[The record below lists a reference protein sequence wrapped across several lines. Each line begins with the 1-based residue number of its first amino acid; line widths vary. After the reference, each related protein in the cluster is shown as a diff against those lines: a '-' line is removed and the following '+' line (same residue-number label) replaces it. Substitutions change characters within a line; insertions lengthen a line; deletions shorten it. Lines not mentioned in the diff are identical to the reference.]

1 MKQDE
6 IIQTA
11 VIFLMQK
18 GINTDE
24 LLIRRKEILD
34 KFCTI
39 RAKVLSD
46 FTIRKISVSSR
57 NYQTTYVDKVAY
69 SDDGSNNYGYFRKY
83 PTIMGETSWVGSVDG
98 RCRFRE
104 YRTLSEYSSVI
115 KDLVP
120 AISGYYPENDLLKT
134 DNAEVETLRYNALF
148 SSPNEVSTFN
158 QEYDEF
164 PIDDALIPQICEAM
178 YQVYFSKVNPI
189 QPDVINDSTPT
200 PKA

>member
-46 FTIRKISVSSR
+46 FTIRKINVSSR

-69 SDDGSNNYGYFRKY
+69 SDDGSSNYGYFRKY
-83 PTIMGETSWVGSVDG
+83 PTIMGETAWVGSVDG

-115 KDLVP
+115 KSLVP

-148 SSPNEVSTFN
+148 SNPNEVSTFN

>member
-39 RAKVLSD
+39 RAKILSD
-46 FTIRKISVSSR
+46 FTIRKINVSSR

-83 PTIMGETSWVGSVDG
+83 PTIMGETAWVGSVDG

-148 SSPNEVSTFN
+148 SNPNEVSTFN

>member
-46 FTIRKISVSSR
+46 FTIRKINVSSR

>member
-1 MKQDE
+1 
-6 IIQTA
+6 
-11 VIFLMQK
+11 
-18 GINTDE
+18 
-24 LLIRRKEILD
+24 
-34 KFCTI
+34 
-39 RAKVLSD
+39 
-46 FTIRKISVSSR
+46 
-57 NYQTTYVDKVAY
+57 
-69 SDDGSNNYGYFRKY
+69 
-83 PTIMGETSWVGSVDG
+83 MGETAWVGSVDG

>member
-46 FTIRKISVSSR
+46 FTIRKINVSSR

-83 PTIMGETSWVGSVDG
+83 PTIMGETAWVGSVDG

-115 KDLVP
+115 KSLVP

-148 SSPNEVSTFN
+148 SNPNEVSTFN